1 VPVTHKALIPSRLE
15 RRIENLN
22 IMRKTAFLLIV
33 LARLAVLGFIRKALR
48 RALSLVLGMKVLKNI
63 RVPFIR
69 TKDA

>member
-1 VPVTHKALIPSRLE
+1 M
-15 RRIENLN
+15 N